1 MILWATG
8 RNITMKRKIITI
20 DDEKCNGCGACIPDC
35 AEGALQMIDGK
46 ARLIS
51 DLFCDGL
58 GACIGS
64 CPEGAI
70 SIEEREAEPY
80 DETKVMAHIAKQGA
94 NTIKAHLAHMQDHGE
109 DEFLREGIAYLVE
122 NDIEVPAE
130 FLQSKCACGELGDA
144 PGGKEAIAQ
153 LVKEEEKCKE
163 PVIDRGP
170 EPAGHGHSHGG
181 GCPGSR
187 LMNFDGAAPPC
198 EEETVT
204 AGPMPSRL
212 RQWPVQLMLIP
223 PHAPFLNGADLLF
236 AADCV
241 PFAYPD
247 FHEKLLKGRVCI
259 VGCPKLDDAQ
269 HYLEKMTE
277 IFKLNDV
284 KSIMIAYMEVPCC
297 GGMIRIVEEALKA
310 SGKNIPVAK
319 QKIGIKGDEL

>member
-1 MILWATG
+1 
-8 RNITMKRKIITI
+8 MKRKIITI

-122 NDIEVPAE
+122 NDIEVPSE
-130 FLQSKCACGELGDA
+130 FLQSKCACDEIGEA
-144 PGGKEAIAQ
+144 PVEH
-153 LVKEEEKCKE
+153 
-163 PVIDRGP
+163 GP
-170 EPAGHGHSHGG
+170 PPGG
-181 GCPGSR
+181 GCPGAR
-187 LMNFDGAAPPC
+187 LMNLDK
-198 EEETVT
+198 ETSPGELDPEPVGT
-204 AGPMPSRL
+204 RPSRL
-212 RQWPVQLMLIP
+212 NQWPVQIMLIP

-241 PFAYPD
+241 PIAYPE
-247 FHEKLLKGRVCI
+247 FHEKLLKGRVCLI
-259 VGCPKLDDAQ
+259 GCPKFDDAQ
-269 HYLEKMTE
+269 HYLEKITE

-284 KSIMIAYMEVPCC
+284 KSVMIAYMEVPCC
-297 GGMIRIVEEALKA
+297 GGMVRIIEEALKA
-310 SGKNIPVAK
+310 SGKNIPLAK

>member
-1 MILWATG
+1 
-8 RNITMKRKIITI
+8 MKRKIITI
-20 DDEKCNGCGACIPDC
+20 DDKKCNGCGVCIPDC

-94 NTIKAHLAHMQDHGE
+94 NTIRAHLAHMQEHGE

-122 NDIEVPAE
+122 NDIEVPSE
-130 FLQSKCACGELGDA
+130 FLQSKCACDDIGEA
-144 PGGKEAIAQ
+144 PGGQ
-153 LVKEEEKCKE
+153 
-163 PVIDRGP
+163 GP
-170 EPAGHGHSHGG
+170 SGG
-181 GCPGSR
+181 GCPGAR
-187 LMNFDGAAPPC
+187 LMDLGKETSPGAQDPDPVG
-198 EEETVT
+198 TR
-204 AGPMPSRL
+204 PSRL
-212 RQWPVQLMLIP
+212 SQWPVQIMLIP

-241 PFAYPD
+241 PFAYPE
-247 FHEKLLKGRVCI
+247 FHEKLLKGRVCLI
-259 VGCPKLDDAQ
+259 GCPKFDDAQ
-269 HYLEKMTE
+269 HYLEKITE

-297 GGMIRIVEEALKA
+297 GGMVSIIEEALKA
-310 SGKNIPVAK
+310 SGKNIPLAK
-319 QKIGIKGDEL
+319 QKIGIKGNEL

>member
-1 MILWATG
+1 
-8 RNITMKRKIITI
+8 MKRKIITI

-94 NTIKAHLAHMQDHGE
+94 NTIRAHLAHMQDHGE

-130 FLQSKCACGELGDA
+130 FLQSKCACGDTGKA
-144 PGGKEAIAQ
+144 PGG
-153 LVKEEEKCKE
+153 
-163 PVIDRGP
+163 
-170 EPAGHGHSHGG
+170 PADGG

-187 LMNFDGAAPPC
+187 LMNFDNAAPPC
-198 EEETVT
+198 GEEETVA

-212 RQWPVQLMLIP
+212 GQWPVQLMLIP

-277 IFKLNDV
+277 IFKLNDI

-310 SGKNIPVAK
+310 SGKNIPIAR

>member
-1 MILWATG
+1 
-8 RNITMKRKIITI
+8 MKRKIITI

-94 NTIKAHLAHMQDHGE
+94 NTIRAHLAHMQDHGE
-109 DEFLREGIAYLVE
+109 DELLREGIAYLVE
-122 NDIEVPAE
+122 NDIEVPSE
-130 FLQSKCACGELGDA
+130 FLDSKCACDEIGDA
-144 PGGKEAIAQ
+144 
-153 LVKEEEKCKE
+153 
-163 PVIDRGP
+163 
-170 EPAGHGHSHGG
+170 PAGHGPQGG
-181 GCPGSR
+181 GCPGAR
-187 LMNFDGAAPPC
+187 LMDLGKAAPPRQ
-198 EEETVT
+198 EESAAP

-212 RQWPVQLMLIP
+212 SQWPVQIMLIP

-241 PFAYPD
+241 PFAYPE
-247 FHEKLLKGRVCI
+247 FHEKLLKGRVCLI
-259 VGCPKLDDAQ
+259 GCPKFDDAQ
-269 HYLEKMTE
+269 HYLEKITE

-284 KSIMIAYMEVPCC
+284 KSVMIAYMEVPCC
-297 GGMIRIVEEALKA
+297 GGMVRIIEEALKA
-310 SGKNIPVAK
+310 SGKNIPLAK
-319 QKIGIKGDEL
+319 QMIGIKGNEI